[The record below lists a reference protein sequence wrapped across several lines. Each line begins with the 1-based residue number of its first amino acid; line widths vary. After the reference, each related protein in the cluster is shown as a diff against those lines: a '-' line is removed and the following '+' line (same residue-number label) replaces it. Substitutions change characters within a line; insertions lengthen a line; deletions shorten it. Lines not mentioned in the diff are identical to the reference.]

1 MESEEIHSWVS
12 EEEGPGADAM
22 VPIFRKSGYYTI
34 VLYTYSGRSRR
45 YGWQKDDYTD
55 GMLLCAAPI
64 DPKTETIRTAIRALS
79 LKGKLLAFRPD
90 VFRGTPLEKDF
101 LRYTFFCYRES
112 EALHLSLRER
122 GVIEECMGAI
132 GDETRNGVDE
142 FSRSLL
148 AKRIGLLLDYIV
160 RFYERQ
166 FITRCLSVQKTVE
179 RYESIIKEGIA
190 EQGMGMCD
198 NLSLRVCAGQLGIS
212 EAYLEDL
219 LREETGLSHKEYVNR
234 QCVLFAER
242 LLRETDFSLA
252 RIAVMTGFPTVQS
265 FVRFF
270 QKAVGCS
277 PDRYR
282 YSC

>member
-22 VPIFRKSGYYTI
+22 VPIFRESGYYTI

-160 RFYERQ
+160 RF
-166 FITRCLSVQKTVE
+166 
-179 RYESIIKEGIA
+179 
-190 EQGMGMCD
+190 
-198 NLSLRVCAGQLGIS
+198 
-212 EAYLEDL
+212 
-219 LREETGLSHKEYVNR
+219 
-234 QCVLFAER
+234 
-242 LLRETDFSLA
+242 
-252 RIAVMTGFPTVQS
+252 
-265 FVRFF
+265 
-270 QKAVGCS
+270 
-277 PDRYR
+277 
-282 YSC
+282 